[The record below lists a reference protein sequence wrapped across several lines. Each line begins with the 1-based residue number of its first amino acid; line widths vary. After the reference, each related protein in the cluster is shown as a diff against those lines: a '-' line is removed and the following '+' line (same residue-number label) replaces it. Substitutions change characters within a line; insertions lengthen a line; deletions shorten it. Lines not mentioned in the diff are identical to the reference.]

1 MWSFTVTRWF
11 TFIASMVAAAGAA
24 LLAVLLVTAVLTGGI
39 DAASRVG
46 VYLVAGGAV
55 LASAFSIR
63 VARRAWRAAPPGPA
77 AARLHQAIAT
87 NRRAREWGLQPDDL
101 LGLAFSRD
109 EEAFVMLGAFAVA
122 VDGGDNT
129 LAASLI
135 ERGLNDQVSRDG
147 WAGRELWLQGAM
159 FAALVQGDRGLAR
172 LRLSKAEQQGAA
184 KMEDYASLAKA
195 AVALAE
201 GQLDA
206 ARGFQAA
213 WLELAKNPKV
223 AAHIAVGNHWAL
235 DLLHARLHGDPA

>member
-1 MWSFTVTRWF
+1 MWSFKVTRWF
-11 TFIASMVAAAGAA
+11 TFLASMVAAAGAA
-24 LLAVLLVTAVLTGGI
+24 LLALLLLTAVLTEGV

-87 NRRAREWGLQPDDL
+87 NRRAREWGLQPDEL
-101 LGLAFSRD
+101 LGLAFSRE
-109 EEAFVMLGAFAVA
+109 EEAFVLLGAFAVA
-122 VDGGDNT
+122 IDGGDQP
-129 LAASLI
+129 LAASLL
-135 ERGLNDQVSRDG
+135 ERGLSDQVILHG

-159 FAALVQGDRGLAR
+159 FAALNQGDRGLAR
-172 LRLSKAEQQGAA
+172 HRLSRAEQQRAA
-184 KMEDYASLAKA
+184 KMDGYASLAGA

-201 GQLDA
+201 GQLDV
-206 ARGFQAA
+206 ARGLLAG

-235 DLLHARLHGDPA
+235 ELLQTRLHPDPA